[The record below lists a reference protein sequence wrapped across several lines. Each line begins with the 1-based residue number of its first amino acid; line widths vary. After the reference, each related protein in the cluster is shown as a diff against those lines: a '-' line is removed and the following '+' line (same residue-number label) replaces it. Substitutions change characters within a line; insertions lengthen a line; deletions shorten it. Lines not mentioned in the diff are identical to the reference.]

1 MNNRLKIGSFLWFA
15 LLCILVLPNNLP
27 AQITEK
33 SFELHFQPV
42 FRTQKIN
49 LEEPIRTSQGD
60 SLALHTLRFYISNLV
75 FLKKGKPVFTESNSH
90 HLLDLEEEASLT
102 LTFQI
107 PKNVDFDSLIFD
119 LGVDSLT
126 QVSGVMGGDL
136 DPTLGMFWTWQSGYI
151 NTKIEGFCSRSPTR
165 NHEFQLHLGGYLN
178 PFQSIQKVV
187 LPVLSVEN
195 RLNLELNLALL
206 FEKINWAQKPNIMLP
221 CMDAVHLSKVLSQSF
236 KVADEE

>member
-1 MNNRLKIGSFLWFA
+1 
-15 LLCILVLPNNLP
+15 
-27 AQITEK
+27 
-33 SFELHFQPV
+33 
-42 FRTQKIN
+42 
-49 LEEPIRTSQGD
+49 
-60 SLALHTLRFYISNLV
+60 
-75 FLKKGKPVFTESNSH
+75 
-90 HLLDLEEEASLT
+90 
-102 LTFQI
+102 
-107 PKNVDFDSLIFD
+107 
-119 LGVDSLT
+119 
-126 QVSGVMGGDL
+126 MGGDL